1 MKELTAEWVSK
12 ADNDFEVARLA
23 RYRADAPIADAICF
37 HSQQCAEKYLKAFLQ
52 EHRIRFPYT
61 HPLIPLLEMCLPLD
75 PGFESLRVD
84 LDRLDGYA
92 VAARYP
98 GVFVTLEMADEALEA
113 ASRVRD
119 FIQTRLR
126 SATDERA
133 NE

>member
-12 ADNDFEVARLA
+12 ADNDLEVARLA
-23 RYRADAPIADAICF
+23 RYRAEMPISDAICF

-75 PGFESLRVD
+75 QGFESLRVD

-98 GVFVTLEMADEALEA
+98 GVFVTIEMADEALEA

-119 FIQTRLR
+119 FIQTRLQ
-126 SATDERA
+126 SAADEHTS
-133 NE
+133 E

>member
-12 ADNDFEVARLA
+12 ADNDFEVAQLA
-23 RYRADAPIADAICF
+23 RYRADVPIADAICF

-52 EHRIRFPYT
+52 EHRIRFPYI

-75 PGFESLRVD
+75 QGFESLRID

-113 ASRVRD
+113 AGRVRD

-126 SATDERA
+126 SATDECA

>member
-12 ADNDFEVARLA
+12 AENDFEVARLA
-23 RYRADAPIADAICF
+23 RYHAEVPISDAVCF

-75 PGFESLRVD
+75 LDFESLRVD

-98 GVFVTLEMADEALEA
+98 GVPVTIEMADEALEA
-113 ASRVRD
+113 AGQVRD
-119 FIQTRLR
+119 FIQIRLQ
-126 SATDERA
+126 STADERA
-133 NE
+133 SE

>member
-23 RYRADAPIADAICF
+23 RYRAEVPIADAICF

-75 PGFESLRVD
+75 QGFESLRVD

-98 GVFVTLEMADEALEA
+98 GVFMTLEMADEALEA

-126 SATDERA
+126 SATDERG
-133 NE
+133 

>member
-12 ADNDFEVARLA
+12 ADNNFEVARLA
-23 RYRADAPIADAICF
+23 RYRAEAPISDAICF
-37 HSQQCAEKYLKAFLQ
+37 HSQQCAEKYLEAFLQ

-61 HPLIPLLEMCLPLD
+61 HPLIPLLEMCLLLD
-75 PGFESLRVD
+75 QGFESLRVD

-92 VAARYP
+92 IAARYP
-98 GVFVTLEMADEALEA
+98 GVSVTLEMADEALEA
-113 ASRVRD
+113 AGQVRD

-126 SATDERA
+126 SATDDHA

>member
-23 RYRADAPIADAICF
+23 RRHADVPITDAICF

-61 HPLIPLLEMCLPLD
+61 HPLIPLLEMCLLLD
-75 PGFESLRVD
+75 VGFEALRVD

-98 GVFVTLEMADEALEA
+98 GVSVTLELADEALEA
-113 ASRVRD
+113 ANRVRD

-126 SATDERA
+126 SVADGHISE
-133 NE
+133 